1 MNYVKVF
8 NENLSDEYSEII
20 AKLNEL
26 LEFYNDLLEKVE
38 DGAEL
43 PAEILSQIEKA
54 LTEKKATDMDCWDGY
69 KKDGTKKN
77 ADGETVNNCVPV
89 KEKRASN
96 DLASMIRSKEAL
108 LKRIDQADSRI
119 SSYMRKLSEIFF
131 DKRIDLDMEIKK
143 LQQEHTGVLRDMEA
157 DPDIFNNPGDG
168 SNPAVIAYGEELE
181 SIEKDIQALRDEK
194 SNLSVENDEKL
205 ARMETS
211 YNSLIDDLDSLKDQ
225 IKKAWK

>member
-96 DLASMIRSKEAL
+96 DLAS
-108 LKRIDQADSRI
+108 
-119 SSYMRKLSEIFF
+119 
-131 DKRIDLDMEIKK
+131 
-143 LQQEHTGVLRDMEA
+143 
-157 DPDIFNNPGDG
+157 
-168 SNPAVIAYGEELE
+168 
-181 SIEKDIQALRDEK
+181 
-194 SNLSVENDEKL
+194 
-205 ARMETS
+205 
-211 YNSLIDDLDSLKDQ
+211 LKDQ
-225 IKKAWK
+225 IKKTWK

>member
-108 LKRIDQADSRI
+108 LKRIDQADSR
-119 SSYMRKLSEIFF
+119 
-131 DKRIDLDMEIKK
+131 
-143 LQQEHTGVLRDMEA
+143 
-157 DPDIFNNPGDG
+157 
-168 SNPAVIAYGEELE
+168 
-181 SIEKDIQALRDEK
+181 
-194 SNLSVENDEKL
+194 
-205 ARMETS
+205 METS
-211 YNSLIDDLDSLKDQ
+211 YNSLIDDLESLKDQ